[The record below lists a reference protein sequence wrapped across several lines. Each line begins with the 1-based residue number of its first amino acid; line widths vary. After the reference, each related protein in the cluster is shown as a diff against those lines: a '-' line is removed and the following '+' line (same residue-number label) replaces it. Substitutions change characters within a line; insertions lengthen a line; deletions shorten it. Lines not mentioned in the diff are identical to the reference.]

1 MLSLAYNMLTRSALA
16 SVTGQLFSKSLFTSF
31 GKSQLP
37 ALASAVTY
45 TALSQLGE
53 KATGAGKN
61 SDGYS
66 TYRNTW
72 TRIFVQLSTATAVT
86 YITPKL
92 TQKLFDTKINI
103 NQSGHLAAASLM
115 IHLIPGLLAAHNRW
129 R

>member
-1 MLSLAYNMLTRSALA
+1 MLSLTYNMLARSALA

-53 KATGAGKN
+53 KATGADKN
-61 SDGYS
+61 FADRP
-66 TYRNTW
+66 TNRNTW
-72 TRIFVQLSTATAVT
+72 TRLFVQLSTAAAVT

-103 NQSGHLAAASLM
+103 NQSSHLAASSL
-115 IHLIPGLLAAHNRW
+115 IVHLIPGVIAAHYGW

>member
-1 MLSLAYNMLTRSALA
+1 MLSLTYNMLARSALA

-31 GKSQLP
+31 RKSQLP

-53 KATGAGKN
+53 KATGASKR
-61 SDGYS
+61 SDGRQTS
-66 TYRNTW
+66 RNTL
-72 TRIFVQLSTATAVT
+72 TRLFVQLSTAAAVT

-92 TQKLFDTKINI
+92 TQKLFDTKIS
-103 NQSGHLAAASLM
+103 QSGHLAAGSLM
-115 IHLIPGLLAAHNRW
+115 IHLIPGMLASYNGW

>member
-1 MLSLAYNMLTRSALA
+1 MLSLTYQMLSRSALA
-16 SVTGQLFSKSLFTSF
+16 SLTGQLFSKSLFTSF

-53 KATGAGKN
+53 KATGAGKH
-61 SDGYS
+61 SDGRPTS
-66 TYRNTW
+66 RNTW
-72 TRIFVQLSTATAVT
+72 TRLFVQLSTAAAVT

-92 TQKLFDTKINI
+92 TQKLFDTKIDM
-103 NQSGHLAAASLM
+103 NQSANLAAASLM
-115 IHLIPGLLAAHNRW
+115 IHLIPGLLAAHNGW

>member
-1 MLSLAYNMLTRSALA
+1 MLSLTYNMLARSALA
-16 SVTGQLFSKSLFTSF
+16 SVTGQLFSKNLFTSF

-53 KATGAGKN
+53 KATGADKNPAGKR
-61 SDGYS
+61 
-66 TYRNTW
+66 TTRNTW
-72 TRIFVQLSTATAVT
+72 TRLFVQLSTAAAIT

-103 NQSGHLAAASLM
+103 NQSGHLAASSLM
-115 IHLIPGLLAAHNRW
+115 IHLIPGMIAAYNGR

>member
-1 MLSLAYNMLTRSALA
+1 MLSLTYQMLSRSALA

-61 SDGYS
+61 SDGHR
-66 TYRNTW
+66 TNRNTW
-72 TRIFVQLSTATAVT
+72 TRLFVQLSTAAAVT

-103 NQSGHLAAASLM
+103 NQSGHLAAGSLM
-115 IHLIPGLLAAHNRW
+115 IHLIPGLLAAYNGW

>member
-1 MLSLAYNMLTRSALA
+1 MLSLTYNMLARSALA

-53 KATGAGKN
+53 KATGAGKH
-61 SDGYS
+61 SS
-66 TYRNTW
+66 RNTW
-72 TRIFVQLSTATAVT
+72 KRLFVQLSTAAAVT

-103 NQSGHLAAASLM
+103 NQSGHLAASSLM
-115 IHLIPGLLAAHNRW
+115 IHLIPGMIAAYNRW
-129 R
+129 S